1 MVHNR
6 YRSPGGEERLV
17 IELTTLLERHGHAVH
32 VLERSSGGVSR
43 RRAAQALL
51 TGGADPDEIGDLV
64 RRFRAD
70 IVHAHNLH
78 PLLGWRALAAA
89 RAARARTVLHL
100 HNFRLFCAIGIASRQ
115 GAPCF
120 RCHGRDPRP
129 GVRYR
134 CRGSL
139 GESLVYAAGLY
150 AQQPRLLSYS
160 DELIA
165 VSHAQALRLNHLGL
179 RSAHL
184 HVLQNFA
191 VGKRVAQNTR
201 APHGRYALVT
211 GRLVEEKGFD
221 TAVLAARSVGVP
233 LVIAGDGPDMRRL
246 RELASGADVRFTGF
260 VGQAELSALR
270 EGAAVVLVPS
280 RSDDSFPYAALDALA
295 DGVPVL
301 ASDRGGLPEL
311 VGQDS
316 VLPSADAGAWIE
328 ALSGLWHRPSLR
340 EERGTAG
347 IARVRERFS
356 DGGYYERLMKV
367 YGATSRI
374 TSAVGGG

>member
-1 MVHNR
+1 
-6 YRSPGGEERLV
+6 
-17 IELTTLLERHGHAVH
+17 
-32 VLERSSGGVSR
+32 
-43 RRAAQALL
+43 
-51 TGGADPDEIGDLV
+51 
-64 RRFRAD
+64 
-70 IVHAHNLH
+70 
-78 PLLGWRALAAA
+78 
-89 RAARARTVLHL
+89 
-100 HNFRLFCAIGIASRQ
+100 
-115 GAPCF
+115 
-120 RCHGRDPRP
+120 
-129 GVRYR
+129 
-134 CRGSL
+134 
-139 GESLVYAAGLY
+139 
-150 AQQPRLLSYS
+150 
-160 DELIA
+160 
-165 VSHAQALRLNHLGL
+165 L

-184 HVLQNFA
+184 HVLQNFVLA
-191 VGKRVAQNTR
+191 KRIAQSTK
-201 APHGRYALVT
+201 APQGRYALVT

-246 RELASGADVRFTGF
+246 RELASGAEVRFTGF

-316 VLPSADAGAWIE
+316 VLPSADLGAWTG
-328 ALSGLWHRPSLR
+328 ALSRLWRRPSLR

-356 DGGYYERLMKV
+356 DGSYYDRLMKV
-367 YGATSRI
+367 YGD
-374 TSAVGGG
+374 AVGGD